1 MRYARLLPVL
11 LLVLGVASPTYAAHI
26 TDKLVVGLYEAPK
39 AEGTPLQLL
48 TSGTPLE
55 VLQRQGGFAEVRL
68 NNDQTGWVEADYVTE
83 EKPAKA
89 MLLETQARLRQMGLE
104 LAKLR
109 DQSNGVGLADNG
121 VSAENDAAQL
131 QQALTASRER
141 IATLEAALAE
151 RETAD
156 GVQVQL
162 DRLNAQVRSTVEQLA
177 ASQGLTL
184 SAVRQPEE
192 QHFLIRYQ
200 DWLINAL
207 ALLLGF
213 VLGIAFIDYRF
224 RRRHGGFR
232 L

>member
-11 LLVLGVASPTYAAHI
+11 LLVLGFTSPTYAAHI
-26 TDKLVVGLYEAPK
+26 TDKLVVGLYKAPK
-39 AEGTPLQLL
+39 AEGTPSQLL
-48 TSGTPLE
+48 TSGTPLD
-55 VLQRQGGFAEVRL
+55 VLQRQDGFVEVRL
-68 NNDQTGWVEADYVTE
+68 NDDQTGWVEADYVTE

-109 DQSNGVGLADNG
+109 EQSNGDGPADN
-121 VSAENDAAQL
+121 VVTADNDAAQL
-131 QQALTASRER
+131 QQALATSRER
-141 IATLEAALAE
+141 ITTLEAALAE
-151 RETAD
+151 RETAVD
-156 GVQVQL
+156 VQAQL
-162 DRLNAQVRSTVEQLA
+162 DRLNAQVRSTLDQLA

-184 SAVRQPEE
+184 SAKIQPEE

-200 DWLINAL
+200 DWLIRAL
-207 ALLLGF
+207 ALVLGF
-213 VLGIAFIDYRF
+213 VCGIAFIDYRF